1 MLDNYFNDDFLTYY
15 KNLQL
20 LFENKQTKQNNKA
33 TQFRAVDRIHWQG
46 GNAHLQPQN
55 KLGYHTAAM
64 ANRWISSSFGSFMM
78 SQHQKCLLPFC
89 SSRQGNICWFS
100 VGSATCGPSHDR
112 AQDPNTP
119 VWRTTLRNH
128 HEILR
133 LWPGFRN
140 PPKVGDSIL
149 KMRGSLWSHQWNGP
163 LQATAG
169 ILYWLNLLI
178 LIYLNRF

>member
-20 LFENKQTKQNNKA
+20 LFENKQTNKTKQKSNPVLCGWQNPLTGRECPPSA
-33 TQFRAVDRIHWQG
+33 TKQTWLPHRCDGTSFLWQFHDVPA
-46 GNAHLQPQN
+46 
-55 KLGYHTAAM
+55 
-64 ANRWISSSFGSFMM
+64 SE
-78 SQHQKCLLPFC
+78 KCLLPFC

-112 AQDPNTP
+112 AQHPNTP

-140 PPKVGDSIL
+140 PAKVGDSIL

-163 LQATAG
+163 LQVTAG

-178 LIYLNRF
+178 LIYLSRF